1 MASSSEDETEGSER
15 AIKKL
20 ADSIVDR
27 FTPMLNDPFIRTVFK
42 NSLIDDLQNCEDIF
56 GSGGSVGVLK
66 AFVES
71 SLIGC

>member
-27 FTPMLNDPFIRTVFK
+27 FTPMLKDPFSRKVFG
-42 NSLIDDLQNCEDIF
+42 NSLIDDFQQNCKDFCESE
-56 GSGGSVGVLK
+56 G
-66 AFVES
+66 VES
-71 SLIGC
+71 SLGFF